1 MLMEN
6 VIVRQILLATNAIHA
21 LLVFITFRLV
31 KVNLYSYFINSSFII
46 IIFLTWFYF
55 ISQLATVTHR
65 DLLAILVMIMVNVVV
80 KLMSSMTNVMPVWMV
95 FPTFRLAK
103 VSIIYLLSYLYCINT
118 TLINV
123 FRLIFNILFFV
134 NFSL

>member
-6 VIVRQILLATNAIHA
+6 VIVRQILLATNAMHA

-31 KVNLYSYFINSSFII
+31 KVNLYSYCINSSFII

-80 KLMSSMTNVMPVWMV
+80 KLISSMTNAIPVRMV
-95 FPTFRLAK
+95 FLTFRLAK

>member
-31 KVNLYSYFINSSFII
+31 KVNLYSYCINSSFII

-80 KLMSSMTNVMPVWMV
+80 KLMSSMTNAIPVRMV
-95 FPTFRLAK
+95 FLTFRLAK
-103 VSIIYLLSYLYCINT
+103 VSIIYILSYLYCFNT
-118 TLINV
+118 TFINI
-123 FRLIFNILFFV
+123 FRLIFNTLFFV

>member
-6 VIVRQILLATNAIHA
+6 VIVRQILLATNAIPA
-21 LLVFITFRLV
+21 LLVFIIFRLV
-31 KVNLYSYFINSSFII
+31 KVKLYSYCIYSSFII

-80 KLMSSMTNVMPVWMV
+80 KLMSSMTNAIPVRMV
-95 FPTFRLAK
+95 FLTFRLAK
-103 VSIIYLLSYLYCINT
+103 VSIIYLLSYLYCIKT

-123 FRLIFNILFFV
+123 FGLIFNILFFCK
-134 NFSL
+134 F